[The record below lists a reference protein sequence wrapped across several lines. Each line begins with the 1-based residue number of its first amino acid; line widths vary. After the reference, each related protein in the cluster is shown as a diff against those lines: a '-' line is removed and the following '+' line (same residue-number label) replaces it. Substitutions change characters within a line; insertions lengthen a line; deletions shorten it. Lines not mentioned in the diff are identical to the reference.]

1 MFTNE
6 ATGLTVTVTVK
17 LAPAHPPTLGVTVY
31 VAVAGFKE
39 VLVKVPNML
48 DCAVPEVA
56 PVNTAIGTLVGA
68 DQV

>member
-1 MFTNE
+1 ML

-17 LAPAHPPTLGVTVY
+17 LAPLQPPTLGVTVY

-39 VLVKVPNML
+39 LLVKAPEILESPVP
-48 DCAVPEVA
+48 VE
-56 PVNTAIGTLVGA
+56 PVNTPIGTLVGA